1 MWEAI
6 RSNKRRS
13 IFLIATL
20 AMLLIGL
27 GYAIG
32 FVIAPQYG
40 YLGIAAA
47 SVIWLVLFLTAILG
61 GRQVLLMS
69 SHAREIQHD
78 DCPRLFNVVEEMT
91 IAAGLPKR
99 PKVYILDCDA
109 PNAFAVGTPENSAVA
124 VTTGLLT
131 QLNRD
136 ELQGVVAHEIGHIKN
151 EDTKFMTLA
160 GVMVAAIVILADSFL
175 RGMFYS
181 GRGRRRS
188 SYGRGGG
195 QVQALII
202 VAAIV
207 FAILAPL
214 FAQLLYFACSRR
226 REFLADASAARFT
239 RYPEGLASALEKI
252 SGSAKRM
259 PKVNRAIA
267 PMFTVNP
274 LQRSAVSSLF
284 STHPSALE
292 RVRILRSMGSAGY
305 AQYEAAYAKVRQGQ
319 HIIGEQTLSQADAP
333 AVREPSAEPEPDD
346 LAKGREAVDIL
357 HRMEGLLFLTC
368 ACGMRMKVPKQHKG
382 DKVPC
387 PACGRVMGIPA
398 PAIVAAAV
406 VAAEAAER
414 ADRKARPTTPPRR
427 QKLAY
432 AFKPGQWQSFRCPC
446 GNTIQ
451 LSPSFK
457 ADKTTCPDCERQIQ
471 ISRS

>member
-160 GVMVAAIVILADSFL
+160 GVM
-175 RGMFYS
+175 
-181 GRGRRRS
+181 
-188 SYGRGGG
+188 
-195 QVQALII
+195 